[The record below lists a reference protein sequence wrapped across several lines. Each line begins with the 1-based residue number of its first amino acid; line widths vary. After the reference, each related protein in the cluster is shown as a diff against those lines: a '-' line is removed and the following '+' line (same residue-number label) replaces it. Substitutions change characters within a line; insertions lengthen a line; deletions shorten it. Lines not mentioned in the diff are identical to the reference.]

1 MFEGTFLSVHDCARD
16 FMQKIKYKH
25 ILFSELSACINYWKY
40 DIVSGRWLPNLPNQV
55 LSLKPTNVGPDWLSQ
70 KEDALP
76 SGQHMILDEID
87 FGQLYN

>member
-1 MFEGTFLSVHDCARD
+1 MFEGTFPSVHDCLRE

-40 DIVSGRWLPNLPNQV
+40 DIVSGRRLPDLPNPVFN
-55 LSLKPTNVGPDWLSQ
+55 LKATNVGPDWLSQ

-76 SGQHMILDEID
+76 SGQQI
-87 FGQLYN
+87 